1 MVVWLASDCY
11 IKAED
16 GVCFELV
23 RRYKRQKGDNIGQ
36 WVHRP
41 IGFYSTFEHALLG
54 AFNRA
59 VQGKMRE
66 GGVKEMLEE
75 VRAIG
80 KHIAEAAMGVATAS
94 QAASIELV
102 YTPDEI
108 ERLSFFDE
116 V

>member
-1 MVVWLASDCY
+1 
-11 IKAED
+11 
-16 GVCFELV
+16 
-23 RRYKRQKGDNIGQ
+23 
-36 WVHRP
+36 
-41 IGFYSTFEHALLG
+41 
-54 AFNRA
+54 
-59 VQGKMRE
+59 MRE